1 MTGETADWHPGEHAG
16 RGSPPGWYAD
26 PVRES
31 TLRRWDGEH
40 WAADIESWPTPRGT
54 ERSMSETGQGYL
66 DRDDFRIIG
75 KLTCL
80 VFLWLILVFSVGTA
94 FVLWGFSQEG

>member
-1 MTGETADWHPGEHAG
+1 
-16 RGSPPGWYAD
+16 
-26 PVRES
+26 
-31 TLRRWDGEH
+31 
-40 WAADIESWPTPRGT
+40 
-54 ERSMSETGQGYL
+54 MSETGQGYL